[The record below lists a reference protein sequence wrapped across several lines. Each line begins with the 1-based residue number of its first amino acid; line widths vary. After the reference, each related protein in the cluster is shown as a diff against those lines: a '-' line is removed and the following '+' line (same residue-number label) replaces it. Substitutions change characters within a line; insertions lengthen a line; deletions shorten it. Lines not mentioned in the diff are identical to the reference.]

1 MVAVIALSV
10 VFTSCNKDVYVNPST
25 DSEYILVTDEN
36 GKKVLSEDGELIVY
50 VTDVDGKKVKD
61 DNGEYVTEIQGFVG
75 QIEENGVIED
85 YAYYFTLPD
94 GWKAVNDRGE
104 FENKKTKSTLKI
116 QILEETLDEAVA
128 KIKKVYDALDG
139 QKDKTEEEYKI
150 LKNSYDNKI
159 VNDKINV
166 VTLQYD
172 GETRVTLVFQNSGN
186 TYQFDFSTTRD
197 ITVEEAEKET
207 IEFLHFIQH
216 NPIIFANCINIVIEY
231 YKKKFHLTEVI
242 DLKTNKTIL
251 IY

>member
-1 MVAVIALSV
+1 MKRKMLVFLMVAVIALSV

-116 QILEETLDEAVA
+116 QILEETLDEAVD

-207 IEFLHFIQH
+207 IEFL
-216 NPIIFANCINIVIEY
+216 NSIEFKPY
-231 YKKKFHLTEVI
+231 TYFPELTTSENGGVSFVVEG
-242 DLKTNKTIL
+242 K
-251 IY
+251 

>member
-1 MVAVIALSV
+1 MKRKMLVFLMVAVIALSV

-207 IEFLHFIQH
+207 IEFL
-216 NPIIFANCINIVIEY
+216 NSIEFKPY
-231 YKKKFHLTEVI
+231 TYFPELTTSENGGDSFVVEVT
-242 DLKTNKTIL
+242 K
-251 IY
+251 

>member
-1 MVAVIALSV
+1 MKRKMLVFLMVAVIALSV

-207 IEFLHFIQH
+207 IEFL
-216 NPIIFANCINIVIEY
+216 NSIEFKPY
-231 YKKKFHLTEVI
+231 TYFPELTTSENGGDSFVVEG
-242 DLKTNKTIL
+242 K
-251 IY
+251 

>member
-1 MVAVIALSV
+1 MVSSMKKRVLIWFMIAVIAFSV
-10 VFTSCNKDVYVNPST
+10 VVTACNKDVYVDPLT

-50 VTDVDGKKVKD
+50 VTDENGKKVKD
-61 DNGEYVTEIQGFVG
+61 DNGEFVTEIQGFVG

-150 LKNSYDNKI
+150 LKNSYDNKTKSLLSI
-159 VNDKINV
+159 QTLIN
-166 VTLQYD
+166 LMKPKNQ
-172 GETRVTLVFQNSGN
+172 
-186 TYQFDFSTTRD
+186 
-197 ITVEEAEKET
+197 
-207 IEFLHFIQH
+207 
-216 NPIIFANCINIVIEY
+216 
-231 YKKKFHLTEVI
+231 KKNL
-242 DLKTNKTIL
+242 
-251 IY
+251 

>member
-36 GKKVLSEDGELIVY
+36 GKKVLSEDGELVVY

-207 IEFLHFIQH
+207 IEFL
-216 NPIIFANCINIVIEY
+216 NSIEFKPY
-231 YKKKFHLTEVI
+231 TYFPELTTSENGGDSFVVEG
-242 DLKTNKTIL
+242 K
-251 IY
+251 

>member
-75 QIEENGVIED
+75 QLEENGVIED

-116 QILEETLDEAVA
+116 QILEETLDEAVT
-128 KIKKVYDALDG
+128 KIKKVYDALEG

-207 IEFLHFIQH
+207 IEFL
-216 NPIIFANCINIVIEY
+216 NSIEFKPY
-231 YKKKFHLTEVI
+231 TYFPELTTSENGGDSFVVEG
-242 DLKTNKTIL
+242 K
-251 IY
+251 

>member
-1 MVAVIALSV
+1 MKRKMLVFLMVAVIALSV

-75 QIEENGVIED
+75 QLEENGVIED

-166 VTLQYD
+166 VTLQYN

-207 IEFLHFIQH
+207 IEFL
-216 NPIIFANCINIVIEY
+216 NSIEFKPY
-231 YKKKFHLTEVI
+231 TYFPELTTSENGGDSFVVEG
-242 DLKTNKTIL
+242 K
-251 IY
+251 

>member
-1 MVAVIALSV
+1 MKRKMLVFLMVAVIALSV

-36 GKKVLSEDGELIVY
+36 GKKVLSEDGELVVY

-172 GETRVTLVFQNSGN
+172 GETRVTLVFHNSGN

-207 IEFLHFIQH
+207 IEFL
-216 NPIIFANCINIVIEY
+216 NSIEFKPY
-231 YKKKFHLTEVI
+231 TYFPELTTSENGGDSFVVEG
-242 DLKTNKTIL
+242 K
-251 IY
+251 

>member
-1 MVAVIALSV
+1 MKRKMLVFLMVAVIALSV

-197 ITVEEAEKET
+197 ITVEEAEKES
-207 IEFLHFIQH
+207 IEFL
-216 NPIIFANCINIVIEY
+216 NSIEFKPY
-231 YKKKFHLTEVI
+231 TYFPELTTSENGGDSFVVEG
-242 DLKTNKTIL
+242 K
-251 IY
+251 

>member
-1 MVAVIALSV
+1 MKRKMLVFLMVAVIALSV

-197 ITVEEAEKET
+197 ITIEEAEKET
-207 IEFLHFIQH
+207 IEFL
-216 NPIIFANCINIVIEY
+216 NSIEFKPY
-231 YKKKFHLTEVI
+231 TYFPELTTSENGGGSFVVEG
-242 DLKTNKTIL
+242 K
-251 IY
+251 

>member
-1 MVAVIALSV
+1 MKRKMLVFLMVAVIALSV

-75 QIEENGVIED
+75 QLEENGVIED

-207 IEFLHFIQH
+207 IEFL
-216 NPIIFANCINIVIEY
+216 NSIEFKPY
-231 YKKKFHLTEVI
+231 TYFPELTTSENGGDSFVVEG
-242 DLKTNKTIL
+242 K
-251 IY
+251 

>member
-1 MVAVIALSV
+1 MKRKMLVFLMVAVIALSV

-36 GKKVLSEDGELIVY
+36 GKKVLSEDGELVVY

-207 IEFLHFIQH
+207 IEFL
-216 NPIIFANCINIVIEY
+216 NSIEFKPY
-231 YKKKFHLTEVI
+231 TYFPELTTSENGGDSFVVEG
-242 DLKTNKTIL
+242 K
-251 IY
+251 

>member
-207 IEFLHFIQH
+207 IEFL
-216 NPIIFANCINIVIEY
+216 NSIEFKPY
-231 YKKKFHLTEVI
+231 TYFPELTTSENGGDSFVVEG
-242 DLKTNKTIL
+242 K
-251 IY
+251 

>member
-36 GKKVLSEDGELIVY
+36 GKKVLSEDGELVVY

-172 GETRVTLVFQNSGN
+172 GETRVTLVFHNSGN

-207 IEFLHFIQH
+207 IEFL
-216 NPIIFANCINIVIEY
+216 NSIEFKPY
-231 YKKKFHLTEVI
+231 TYFPELTTSENGGDSFVVEG
-242 DLKTNKTIL
+242 K
-251 IY
+251 

>member
-36 GKKVLSEDGELIVY
+36 GKKVLSEDGELVVY

-150 LKNSYDNKI
+150 LNSNVRERG
-159 VNDKINV
+159 VNIPP
-166 VTLQYD
+166 
-172 GETRVTLVFQNSGN
+172 LVN
-186 TYQFDFSTTRD
+186 TYMGLSAKMKSFGYA
-197 ITVEEAEKET
+197 VCEELGGL
-207 IEFLHFIQH
+207 IEFAIMV
-216 NPIIFANCINIVIEY
+216 PIYEMYEEKKARHIETFVGRGF
-231 YKKKFHLTEVI
+231 KL
-242 DLKTNKTIL
+242 
-251 IY
+251 